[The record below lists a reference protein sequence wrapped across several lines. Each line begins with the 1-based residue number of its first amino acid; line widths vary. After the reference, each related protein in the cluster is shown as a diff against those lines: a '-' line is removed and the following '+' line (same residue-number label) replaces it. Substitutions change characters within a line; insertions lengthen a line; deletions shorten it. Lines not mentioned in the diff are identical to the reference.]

1 MAQKQNTGT
10 EAPVVTMDAFSNP
23 AARIGFGTLDL
34 LQATEYPMTR
44 MTQNYQLLTSLYRE
58 NWIIQNIIAT
68 IPNDMMRKW
77 YELRTGADPEY
88 LKQMARLERRTQIRK
103 KLLLG
108 MYWGRLYG
116 GAAGVVLIKG
126 HNDMSRPLELDA
138 VMP

>member
-68 IPNDMMRKW
+68 IPNDMKPQEASRHD
-77 YELRTGADPEY
+77 RI
-88 LKQMARLERRTQIRK
+88 QFQR
-103 KLLLG
+103 
-108 MYWGRLYG
+108 
-116 GAAGVVLIKG
+116 AAHIVVSF
-126 HNDMSRPLELDA
+126 D
-138 VMP
+138 